1 MPKEEQIGN
10 FMKKFIIPSLIV
22 LGISLGF
29 FAINISLTANNDS
42 ITIPS
47 DYTDPEIKSFLV
59 GQIRDE
65 NYIDFCKSLDIS
77 SLVTKKSEYIFECS
91 NFKPNSFIKYKKTF
105 DTDNVCQSLTGF
117 DLSIIKSKNQ
127 NCYVPSSLNINFSNI
142 NSDSTKGFTNW

>member
-1 MPKEEQIGN
+1 MNLNIFQTAFCVI
-10 FMKKFIIPSLIV
+10 L
-22 LGISLGF
+22 LGGLVIDNSSFTNYVRHL
-29 FAINISLTANNDS
+29 APT
-42 ITIPS
+42 

-59 GQIRDE
+59 EQIRDE
-65 NYIDFCKSLDIS
+65 NYIDFCKSLNLS

-91 NFKPNSFIKYKKTF
+91 NFKSNSFIKYKKTF

-127 NCYVPSSLNINFSNI
+127 NCYVPSSLNINFRNI